1 MPEPREKHAN
11 LKCILSEV
19 RVVGRAPTVVAT
31 MRTVAIV
38 KSWILTMRRYERGRS
53 LEFGNE
59 DRELDAPE
67 FRRDRSNIKSMSS

>member
-1 MPEPREKHAN
+1 MPEPREKDAA
-11 LKCILSEV
+11 LKCISREV
-19 RVVGRAPTVVAT
+19 RVVGRAPMMVAT

-38 KSWILTMRRYERGRS
+38 KSWILTMRRYSRGRS

-67 FRRDRSNIKSMSS
+67 FRRDCSNIKINE